1 MILIGLLIMTV
12 LAVLNSIPLT
22 FLVML
27 FLGNLGVHVGF
38 LALLPGAMAVY
49 VIKNNIFSF
58 TKTKGK

>member
-1 MILIGLLIMTV
+1 MIFAILTITA
-12 LAVLNSIPLT
+12 LAILNSVPLT

-49 VIKNNIFSF
+49 VIKNNIFGF
-58 TKTKGK
+58 TKSKGK